1 MSRRLPVYLLLDT
14 SGSMR
19 GEPIEAVKTGLRAM
33 VDALRQDPH
42 ALDSVFLSII
52 TFAREVT
59 VLVPLTALIDL
70 QMPEIAEPES
80 GPTHTGMALEYLC
93 RCVDSEVFLGSDDR
107 KADWQPILF
116 LMTDGRPSDNQ
127 KFNEICPEVKKRN
140 FASIIACAAGGR
152 VAPNDL
158 AALTSQVY
166 TLETMDGASFE
177 ARFKWVTVAIEM
189 NNVSKGVTNE
199 TAIPMPPPELTPPY

>member
-42 ALDSVFLSII
+42 ALDSVYLSII

-59 VLVPLTALIDL
+59 VLTPLTALVDL
-70 QMPEIAEPES
+70 QMPEIAPPES
-80 GPTHTGMALEYLC
+80 GPTHTGMALDDLC
-93 RCVDSEVFLGSDDR
+93 RRVDSEVFLGDVNR
-107 KADWQPILF
+107 KADWKPILF
-116 LMTDGRPSDNQ
+116 LMTDGRPSDNL
-127 KFNEICPEVKKRN
+127 KFREICPEVKKRN
-140 FASIIACAAGGR
+140 FASIIACAAGSR
-152 VAPNDL
+152 VIKDDL
-158 AALTSQVY
+158 LPLTDQVY

-177 ARFKWVTVAIEM
+177 ALFNWVTVAIEM
-189 NNVSKGVTNE
+189 NNVSQGVNQE
-199 TAIPMPPPELTPPY
+199 TAIPLPPPELTPPY